1 MRTVEAIL
9 AASTDAIVT
18 VGEGRGFL
26 VALPP
31 WPPMVITAAHCLPFL
46 PPANPAAFGD
56 ERTYAD
62 LVGPIETA
70 PTMTAECLFVDPIA
84 DVAVLGCPDH
94 HARHRDATAYEA
106 FVALRPT
113 LRMGALR
120 RTCPSWLLTLG
131 GHWEPC
137 HAQAGGAHGNA
148 RRPDRWRRTGDLRIA
163 DRDDRRVRRRRR
175 HRAGRGQHGSDVE
188 RGPTLTTAARGDVT
202 ALVAARVPR
211 NNEDSTDGTP
221 AGANPTSLIRS
232 PDHTRLT
239 RTSIAR
245 QVDHARS

>member
-56 ERTYAD
+56 ERTYGD

-70 PTMTAECLFVDPIA
+70 PAMAAECLFVDPIA

-94 HARHRDATAYEA
+94 HARYRDATAYEA
-106 FVALRPT
+106 FVTSRPT
-113 LRMGALR
+113 LRIGALR
-120 RTCPSWLLTLG
+120 RACPSWLLTIG

-137 HAQAGGAHGNA
+137 HA
-148 RRPDRWRRTGDLRIA
+148 RPDAHTVTLIGPIDGVA
-163 DRDDRRVRRRRR
+163 P
-175 HRAGRGQHGSDVE
+175 GTSGS
-188 RGPTLTTAARGDVT
+188 PIVT
-202 ALVAARVPR
+202 IDACAVGVVTVPGGGSM
-211 NNEDSTDGTP
+211 D
-221 AGANPTSLIRS
+221 PTSSADQPLQPLLVSTLPRWLL
-232 PDHTRLT
+232 PAYRGTMKTQQTERPQAPTRG
-239 RTSIAR
+239 RP
-245 QVDHARS
+245 